1 MPRFSDTVMAHFEAP
16 SNRGRL
22 EHPDGVG
29 LVGTPGAGAFFL
41 LGLHVAGGRV
51 TAARF
56 ECHGCGAFVACG
68 SVLTELVIG
77 RDVASCK
84 AITQLELVEALDG
97 LTPDKQHCLDTALH
111 ALPPSSGGS
120 GWWRRS
126 GMSEALPHPCN
137 TTTAPAT
144 MLNWLFSRSSHI

>member
-22 EHPDGVG
+22 EQPDGVG
-29 LVGTPGAGAFFL
+29 LVGTPGAGPFFL
-41 LGLHVAGGRV
+41 LGLNVAGGRV

-77 RDVASCK
+77 RDVATCATIS
-84 AITQLELVEALDG
+84 QLELVEALDG
-97 LTPDKQHCLDTALH
+97 LPPDKQHCLDTALH
-111 ALPPSSGGS
+111 ALCQALAEAASGQS
-120 GWWRRS
+120 AAARN
-126 GMSEALPHPCN
+126 LD
-137 TTTAPAT
+137 
-144 MLNWLFSRSSHI
+144 

>member
-22 EHPDGVG
+22 EQPDGVG
-29 LVGTPGAGAFFL
+29 LVGTPGAGPFFL
-41 LGLHVAGGRV
+41 LGLNVASGRV

-97 LTPDKQHCLDTALH
+97 LPPDKQHCLDTALH
-111 ALPPSSGGS
+111 AL
-120 GWWRRS
+120 R
-126 GMSEALPHPCN
+126 
-137 TTTAPAT
+137 
-144 MLNWLFSRSSHI
+144 